1 MHIAFPL
8 YVYHQLRTA
17 KSLQYQLL
25 ITPLEEKEKRLTLL
39 PNMVASFGSAVIERT
54 PVIVPVKMEKNTI
67 PIIIQQIVT
76 NRPAT
81 DFGALS
87 P

>member
-8 YVYHQLRTA
+8 HVYHQLRTA

-39 PNMVASFGSAVIERT
+39 PNMVASLGSAVIERT

-67 PIIIQQIVT
+67 PIIIQQIVI

-81 DFGALS
+81 EFGALS

>member
-1 MHIAFPL
+1 
-8 YVYHQLRTA
+8 
-17 KSLQYQLL
+17 
-25 ITPLEEKEKRLTLL
+25 
-39 PNMVASFGSAVIERT
+39 MVASLGPAVIERT

-67 PIIIQQIVT
+67 PIIIQQIVI